1 MLAALVLGW
10 AAAVAED
17 VPPAAAVPGAAELE
31 SRHAR
36 IGTVEVSVRN
46 IFDTSDPREDY
57 WLYRAAD
64 ALHIR
69 TRQATVRRQLL
80 FASGDEYRERV
91 LRESE
96 RLLRSRIYLHDA
108 TIATVAYDPATNT
121 VDVTVTVRDV
131 WTLSPSVSFG
141 RAGGVNGSGIGLQ
154 EENLLGTGTRL
165 LVRRSRD
172 VDRTSMLAQLSSESI
187 GATHL
192 RGGITVADNSDGR
205 TRGFYLERPFYALD
219 TTRAAGVSGQ
229 HTSEVDS
236 RYDRGRIVDQFA
248 ATRQSA
254 QAYYAWSEGYRRGW
268 VRRLYAGVRDEEAS
282 FALDPRSSLPATRLP
297 ADRRLRYPWLGLEER
312 EDRYATTAN
321 RDQIGRTEDFFLGRY
336 LYLELGRAARGAGSD
351 RDAWLARFAASAGWQ
366 DGGRQAFVNVT
377 GGGRLEGGSADN
389 AQLTLVARGYLPES
403 EHWLLYGQATAT
415 ETRRLDADAQVLLGG
430 DTGLRGY
437 PLRFQTGTGSGLV
450 TVEER
455 FYSGWYPF
463 RLVHVGGAVFTDA
476 GRTWGRGVVGGPPLG
491 TLKDIGVGLRLGNS
505 RSGLGNVL
513 HVDVSWALDAPPGV
527 RRYQLTV
534 QTQASY

>member
-1 MLAALVLGW
+1 MLTALVLLGTR
-10 AAAVAED
+10 AAGDE
-17 VPPAAAVPGAAELE
+17 PAPVPGAAELE

-36 IGTVEVSVRN
+36 IGRIEVVVRN

-57 WLYRAAD
+57 WLYRTAD

-69 TRQATVRRQLL
+69 TRQATVRGQLL
-80 FASGDEYRERV
+80 FASGDEYLDRL

-96 RLLRSRIYLHDA
+96 RLLRSRIYLYSA
-108 TIATVAYDPATNT
+108 TVTPVAYDPQANT
-121 VDVTVTVRDV
+121 VDVRVTVRDV

-141 RAGGVNGSGIGLQ
+141 RAGGVNGSGLGLQ

-165 LVRRSRD
+165 LFRRSRD
-172 VDRTSMLAQLSSESI
+172 VDRTSTLSQLSSESI

-205 TRGFYLERPFYALD
+205 TRGAYLERPFYALD
-219 TTRAAGVSGQ
+219 STRAAGVSAQ
-229 HTSEVDS
+229 RMTQVDS
-236 RYDRGRIVDQFA
+236 RYDRGSIVDQFA
-248 ATRQSA
+248 ATLHTA
-254 QAYYAWSEGYRRGW
+254 QAYYGWSPGYRRGW
-268 VRRLYAGVRDEEAS
+268 VQRLYAGVRSEEAR
-282 FALDPRSSLPATRLP
+282 FASDPHSALPADRLP
-297 ADRRLRYPWLGLEER
+297 GDRRLRYPWLAVEER
-312 EDRYATTAN
+312 EDRYATTKN

-336 LYLELGRAARGAGSD
+336 LYVELGRTARGLGAD
-351 RDAWLARFAASAGWQ
+351 RDAWLSRINASAGWQ
-366 DGGRQAFVNVT
+366 HDDRQAFVSLS
-377 GGGRLEGGSADN
+377 GSSRFEAGRADN
-389 AQLTLVARGYLPES
+389 AQLTLAARGYWPET
-403 EHWLLYGQATAT
+403 EHWLLYGQLTAV
-415 ETRRLDADAQVLLGG
+415 ETRRLDADSQVLLGG

-437 PLRFQTGTGSGLV
+437 PLRFQTGTGSALV
-450 TVEER
+450 TLEER

-476 GRTWGRGVVGGPPLG
+476 GRTWGRGVVGAPSLG
-491 TLKDIGVGLRLGNS
+491 MLKDVGIGLRLGNS

-513 HVDVSWALDAPPGV
+513 HVDVSWALDAPPGT